1 MEKPFYIISTKGER
15 DREFQ
20 TSNEALDAMK
30 SSPSDSTLYRVDID
44 GVITAYI
51 RKH

>member
-20 TSNEALDAMK
+20 TSDEALDAMK
-30 SSPSDSTLYRVDID
+30 SSPSDSILYRVDMD
-44 GVITAYI
+44 GVITMYK